1 MARSEIVILRE
12 TALNTG
18 WNRLP
23 SLTYRIPRSTASASH
38 TRRYAAQERIAR
50 LHSRAVPGARV
61 TTQEVADAAGVSQ
74 PTVRRWAREGV
85 LPPPTVYYGLK
96 PGKHSFWPPHAP
108 AQAR

>member
-1 MARSEIVILRE
+1 M
-12 TALNTG
+12 
-18 WNRLP
+18 
-23 SLTYRIPRSTASASH
+23 
-38 TRRYAAQERIAR
+38 
-50 LHSRAVPGARV
+50 PGARV

-108 AQAR
+108 AQARWVADQISEGRTFEQVKDSLAAGEFTIPTREPDPPQLARRGEPDTD